1 MNKTKAMALSLG
13 AAVASAKVAYALSTF
28 ELDDLF
34 RPVGL
39 VRRHREWPKNL
50 AFLGTGIVIGG
61 VGALLLA
68 RSSTRDGI
76 AKKARKPGDAASNRV
91 KSGSE
96 DQSAGMNGSLPGL
109 EVNPTPAG

>member
-1 MNKTKAMALSLG
+1 MNKTKAMAVSLG

-39 VRRHREWPKNL
+39 VRRHREWPKSL
-50 AFLGTGIVIGG
+50 VFLGTGIVIGS

-76 AKKARKPGDAASNRV
+76 AKKARKPGDPATNSI
-91 KSGSE
+91 KSSSE
-96 DQSAGMNGSLPGL
+96 DPSAGKNGTLSGL